1 MESTIHRLSRSAYAV
16 IGPEGAT
23 NFTIIKG
30 ARGAAMLVDA
40 DIRRIDEVEE
50 ALRQTGCS
58 EIEYLINTHEHFDHT
73 SANYYFRQRGIRIVA
88 SSGCVDAMRDQG
100 SADFDRMMK
109 PVPEL
114 YERFPGLMM
123 TLPDVVFTDRTRVS
137 LPGAT
142 LHLEY
147 RAENGHSH
155 SRGDT
160 TIYFEEEEIFIAG
173 DLLYT
178 EVHPVTF
185 FGNIP
190 NWLAALRPLFET
202 QYRQVVPGHGP
213 AVQDEQAG
221 RSYFK
226 KMYDYLEDFYGN
238 LEQVKAGRK
247 SRDEVAKH
255 MLGGSYAGLGK
266 TRMVER
272 NINQFLTG
280 RWF

>member
-1 MESTIHRLSRSAYAV
+1 
-16 IGPEGAT
+16 
-23 NFTIIKG
+23 
-30 ARGAAMLVDA
+30 
-40 DIRRIDEVEE
+40 
-50 ALRQTGCS
+50 
-58 EIEYLINTHEHFDHT
+58 
-73 SANYYFRQRGIRIVA
+73 
-88 SSGCVDAMRDQG
+88 
-100 SADFDRMMK
+100 
-109 PVPEL
+109 
-114 YERFPGLMM
+114 
-123 TLPDVVFTDRTRVS
+123 VS

-147 RAENGHSH
+147 GAENGHSH